1 MKTILLAV
9 ALSVGL
15 AGAASAE
22 LHGSWTAT
30 LDEKHADR
38 MHVNIVRNGW
48 NHFGNTMKIADFA
61 GLTPAQISSSTQTQT
76 QFKLTREAGTITF
89 EGTFKRG
96 DGAGQYSFEANP
108 GYINSLR
115 SVGVTFELPRNRENR
130 TEEQVLFELALIDVS
145 TAYIRTMQSEGYRE
159 SFTTYK
165 KMRLFNVTP
174 EFIHQLADA
183 GYSNL
188 PAEKLVKLKIHG
200 VDIDYIRKMNSI
212 QQER

>member
-9 ALSVGL
+9 ALSAGL

-30 LDEKHADR
+30 LNDKHPDR
-38 MHVNIVRNGW
+38 LHIGIVRNGW
-48 NHFGNTMKIADFA
+48 NHFGNTMKIAELS
-61 GLTPAQISSSTQTQT
+61 GLTPAQISSTTQTPV
-76 QFKLTREAGTITF
+76 QFKLAREAGTITF

-96 DGAGQYSFEANP
+96 DGAGQYSFEPNP
-108 GYINSLR
+108 GYINTLR
-115 SVGVTFELPRNRENR
+115 SVGVTFEMPRRENKS
-130 TEEQVLFELALIDVS
+130 EEQVLFELALIDVS
-145 TAYIRTMQSEGYRE
+145 TAYIRSMQAEGYRE
-159 SFTTYK
+159 TFPTYK
-165 KMRLFNVTP
+165 KMRLFGVTP

>member
-9 ALSVGL
+9 ALSAGF

-30 LDEKHADR
+30 LDDQHQDR

-48 NHFGNTMKIADFA
+48 NHYGNTMKIADFA
-61 GLTPAQISSSTQTQT
+61 GLAPAQISSTTQSQV
-76 QFKLTREAGTITF
+76 QFKLAREAGTITF

-108 GYINSLR
+108 GYSNSLR
-115 SVGVTFELPRNRENR
+115 SVGVTFEMPRDRESKS
-130 TEEQVLFELALIDVS
+130 EEQVLFEMALMDVS
-145 TAYIRTMQSEGYRE
+145 TAYIRSMQAVGYRE
-159 SFTTYK
+159 SFAMYK

-174 EFIHQLADA
+174 EFIRQLADA

-188 PAEKLVKLKIHG
+188 PADKLVKLRIHG

>member
-9 ALSVGL
+9 ALSAGL
-15 AGAASAE
+15 ATAASAE

-30 LDEKHADR
+30 LDEKRPDR
-38 MHVNIVRNGW
+38 MHVSIVRNGW
-48 NHFGNTMKIADFA
+48 NHFGNTMKTADFA
-61 GLTPAQISSSTQTQT
+61 GLTPAQISSSTQTPV
-76 QFKLTREAGTITF
+76 QFKLTREAGTLTF

-96 DGAGQYSFEANP
+96 DGAGQYSFDANP
-108 GYINSLR
+108 GYIQSLR
-115 SVGVTFELPRNRENR
+115 SLGVTFELPRDREK
-130 TEEQVLFELALIDVS
+130 TEEQALFELALIDVS
-145 TAYIRTMQSEGYRE
+145 TAYIRTMQGEGYRE
-159 SFTTYK
+159 SFATYK

-188 PAEKLVKLKIHG
+188 PADKLVKLKIHG